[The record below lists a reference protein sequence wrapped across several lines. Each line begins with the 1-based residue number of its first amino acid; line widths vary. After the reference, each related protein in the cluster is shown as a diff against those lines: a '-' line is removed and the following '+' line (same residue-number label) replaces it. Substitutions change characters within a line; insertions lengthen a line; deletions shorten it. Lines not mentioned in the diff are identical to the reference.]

1 MKKLLLLGLLIPLL
15 SISQTR
21 TVVSALRVFPKQDKI
36 AEFEKALKNHAQKYH
51 TGTWKWRVFTIESGP
66 DAGGYHIV
74 EGPSTWDE
82 IDKRGDLGAEHMN
95 DWMKNV
101 AALTTEKGSS
111 NYAVFREDLSTI
123 QLTDYTDKIALSHVY
138 PKPGRFL
145 NVEENLKLAKKV
157 WEAGNQTIAVYESSS
172 SGPGQFILVTR
183 YKQGLKERERDFRK
197 PFKDRFI
204 TANGEAAYN
213 KYLEDITNDVDNNW
227 GELLFYNAELS
238 SK

>member
-1 MKKLLLLGLLIPLL
+1 MKKLLLLGILIPLL

-101 AALTTEKGSS
+101 AALSTEKGSS

-123 QLTDYTDKIALSHVY
+123 QLTDYTDKIAITRVF
-138 PKPGRFL
+138 PKPGRFS
-145 NVEENLKLAKKV
+145 NVEENIKLVKKA
-157 WEAGNQTIAVYESSS
+157 WEAGNQTVAVYESSS
-172 SGPGQFILVTR
+172 SGPGQFILVYR

-197 PFKDRFI
+197 PFKDRYI
-204 TANGEAAYN
+204 SSHGEAAYK
-213 KYLEDITNDVDNNW
+213 KYLEDITMDIDNSW